1 MENSTENKYKFS
13 KITDKQLKAQGVQAL
28 ADRPNAV
35 GQYGQSGLS
44 PTELKR
50 WFDKFAWTLA
60 GHINLIQET
69 INGEEAAKYIGLKL
83 GKYTTL
89 DELIAAMQDGR
100 FAGEILGVFPS
111 AGERGEKH
119 LTALQ
124 AVIDDF
130 AKDISEISELNEN
143 KLDKKNPGVLSAYSV
158 GADDE
163 NGTIEISGAPKPLTL
178 PLYDANGE
186 LLTGPPT
193 REGSALNL
201 GYFVSYMNR
210 MAEHIGAGVNF
221 TMDPETYIVTIE
233 VLNRAGAVIYRT
245 YLDLPLEEAIVG
257 GSYDEKN
264 RQIVFTLRSGEK
276 FYVKIEDLVNG
287 LVTEAK
293 HTADIKAINDKM
305 DRLFGEY
312 VEEIDKLVG
321 GDYVDY
327 SE

>member
-1 MENSTENKYKFS
+1 MEKSTEKEYKFAP
-13 KITDKQLKAQGVQAL
+13 ITPQQIRAMGVQAL
-28 ADRPNAV
+28 ANRPNAA

-44 PTELKR
+44 PAQLKL
-50 WFDKFAWTLA
+50 WFDKLVTLA
-60 GHINLIQET
+60 VEKINELQSA
-69 INGEEAAKYIGLKL
+69 INGEEAAKYIGLALKNY
-83 GKYTTL
+83 KTL
-89 DELIAAMQDGR
+89 DELIAAIQDGR
-100 FAGEILGVFPS
+100 FARDILKVFPNAAAFEPQTLES
-111 AGERGEKH
+111 
-119 LTALQ
+119 
-124 AVIDDF
+124 VIF
-130 AKDISEISELNEN
+130 GIAESISDIEEN

-163 NGTIEISGAPKPLTL
+163 NGTIEISGAPKPLAL

-221 TMDPETYIVTIE
+221 TMDPETYIVTVE

-257 GSYDEKN
+257 GSYDEEN

-312 VEEIDKLVG
+312 VEEIDELVG